1 MNKHNILML
10 IGCILP
16 LILIFLLPVFGISGN
31 FFLLLFIVLMLVCHL
46 MMPMH
51 LGKHDHQGGQNSDKT
66 RV

>member
-16 LILIFLLPVFGISGN
+16 FILIFLLPVFGISGN
-31 FFLLLFIVLMLVCHL
+31 FWLLLFIVLMLFCHL

-51 LGKHDHQGGQNSDKT
+51 GGKHNHQGGKDPKT
-66 RV
+66 GD